1 MRIKDEIKI
10 QQIID
15 FSIKNKIDMIMIT
28 ETNSKRKIVMENIM
42 KNKMK
47 RLDRN
52 IKLIVSNSKVHNII
66 KRDQLQGGMMNLI
79 REKVPT
85 LIDKENIKKDDM

>member
-28 ETNSKRKIVMENIM
+28 ETNSKWMIVMENIM
-42 KNKMK
+42 KSKMK

-66 KRDQLQGGMMNLI
+66 KRD
-79 REKVPT
+79 
-85 LIDKENIKKDDM
+85 

>member
-1 MRIKDEIKI
+1 M
-10 QQIID
+10 II
-15 FSIKNKIDMIMIT
+15 IT
-28 ETNSKRKIVMENIM
+28 ETSSKWMIVMENIM

>member
-1 MRIKDEIKI
+1 
-10 QQIID
+10 
-15 FSIKNKIDMIMIT
+15 MIMIT
-28 ETNSKRKIVMENIM
+28 ETNSKWMIVMENIM

-66 KRDQLQGGMMNLI
+66 KRDQLQGGIMNLI

>member
-28 ETNSKRKIVMENIM
+28 ETNSKWMIVMENIM

-47 RLDRN
+47 RLGRN
-52 IKLIVSNSKVHNII
+52 IELIVTDSKAHNTI
-66 KRDQLQGGMMNLI
+66 KRDWLQEGMINLI
-79 REKVPT
+79 RGKIPT
-85 LIDKENIKKDDM
+85 LIDK

>member
-28 ETNSKRKIVMENIM
+28 ETNSKWMIVIENIM
-42 KNKMK
+42 KNKIK

-85 LIDKENIKKDDM
+85 LIDKENIKKDNM

>member
-15 FSIKNKIDMIMIT
+15 FSIKNKLDMIMIT
-28 ETNSKRKIVMENIM
+28 ETNSKWMIVMENIM

-66 KRDQLQGGMMNLI
+66 KRD
-79 REKVPT
+79 
-85 LIDKENIKKDDM
+85 

>member
-28 ETNSKRKIVMENIM
+28 ETNSKWMIVMENIM